1 MYNFEDTSLYSKG
14 LEYYKKNQLDNSLS
28 FLIKIKKKNLNT
40 LKLIS
45 QIHLKKNNVYNAKV
59 ALKEILRL
67 DNQSLF
73 ALNCLGDV
81 NRLEKNY
88 LEAEKFYRKSIS
100 HNKNFVHSYFN
111 LASLYEDKGELK
123 LAKNYYL
130 KVIKIDNK
138 NYAAYYNL
146 QRLEENLITDQV
158 IKNIDNDLKINQNS
172 NDKNI
177 AYGHF
182 VLAKNYR
189 RKKR

>member
-1 MYNFEDTSLYSKG
+1 M
-14 LEYYKKNQLDNSLS
+14 
-28 FLIKIKKKNLNT
+28 
-40 LKLIS
+40 
-45 QIHLKKNNVYNAKV
+45 

-138 NYAAYYNL
+138 N
-146 QRLEENLITDQV
+146 
-158 IKNIDNDLKINQNS
+158 
-172 NDKNI
+172 
-177 AYGHF
+177 
-182 VLAKNYR
+182 
-189 RKKR
+189 